1 MIGTSSMDL
10 SIEEDFQPN
19 SIHKDRERE
28 IERERERERKRERKR
43 EATIS
48 YDCHVVAKK
57 AYRGSEKMG
66 NTLCDEI

>member
-1 MIGTSSMDL
+1 MA
-10 SIEEDFQPN
+10 IELIKVLEN
-19 SIHKDRERE
+19 IYSE
-28 IERERERERKRERKR
+28 ERERERERKRERKR